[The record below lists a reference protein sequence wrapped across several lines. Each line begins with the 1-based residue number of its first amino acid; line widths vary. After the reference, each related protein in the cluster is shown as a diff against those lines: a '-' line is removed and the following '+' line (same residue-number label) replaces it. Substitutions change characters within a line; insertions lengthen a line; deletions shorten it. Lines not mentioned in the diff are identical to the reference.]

1 MDENKTNENISNSIK
16 IGFETL
22 SNSLIEC
29 ALILSSENYAKSL
42 VKEREAKKKEEESE
56 KKEEKETNKT
66 LKEESEKILNLF
78 KEKLKDQIY
87 STNLSD
93 DKKSKIFN
101 SLISDNLFKSR
112 TIRSIEN
119 SIGYS
124 VSKIVKKAFY
134 DAIKEVKPELE
145 KMIDD
150 EMNFDP
156 MMLAMIV
163 PGVTLPPLLF
173 MSLDDNCRSKS
184 PIPDPLIA
192 LMNNSL
198 LN

>member
-1 MDENKTNENISNSIK
+1 MDEYKTNENISNSIK

-29 ALILSSENYAKSL
+29 ALILSSEDYAKSL

-93 DKKSKIFN
+93 DEKSKIFN

-112 TIRSIEN
+112 TLRSIEN

-184 PIPDPLIA
+184 PIPDPFDCFDE
-192 LMNNSL
+192 
-198 LN
+198 